1 MFTDTHF
8 HLHRLFESDCD
19 CKELLSTCVKNHFP
33 FLLDIGTDSDD
44 LPIRIEI
51 ANKILNQLDEDIK
64 QKAKEILYFSAGIWP
79 GPEAIKNRFQQME
92 ELENN
97 IKKAESSGTKIIAI
111 GECGLDHHW
120 NIANPDKRNL
130 EDFTDE
136 LFKGEEELF
145 EMQIAL
151 AKKMN
156 LPVIVHSRDAF
167 EQTLSCIKNSGY
179 HNGVIHC
186 YSYGL
191 EEAKEFLDLGWYIAL
206 GGGVTYTKKSKMEQ
220 MHELIKYIPL
230 EKLVLETD
238 APYLAPVPY
247 RGKQNTPLLIEET
260 YKFIA
265 EILNI
270 SVEELASLVIKN
282 TKKLFLIG

>member
-19 CKELLSTCVKNHFP
+19 CKELLSTCAKNNFP

-79 GPEAIKNRFQQME
+79 SPEAIKNRFEQME

-97 IKKAESSGTKIIAI
+97 IKKVESSGTKIIAI

-130 EDFTDE
+130 DDFTDE

-167 EQTLSCIKNSGY
+167 DQTLSCIKNSGY

-265 EILNI
+265 EILNV
-270 SVEELASLVIKN
+270 SVEELAGLVIKN
-282 TKKLFLIG
+282 TKQLFSLR

>member
-19 CKELLSTCVKNHFP
+19 CKELLSTCAKNNFP

-44 LPIRIEI
+44 LPIRVEI
-51 ANKILNQLDEDIK
+51 ANKILNQLDEQTKQNVKDI
-64 QKAKEILYFSAGIWP
+64 LFFSAGIWP
-79 GPEAIKNRFQQME
+79 SPEAIKNRFEQIE
-92 ELENN
+92 ELKNN
-97 IKKAESSGTKIIAI
+97 IEKIENSGTKIIAI

-120 NIANPDKRNL
+120 NISNPDKRNL
-130 EDFTDE
+130 DDFSDE

-156 LPVIVHSRDAF
+156 IPVIVHSRDAF

-179 HNGVIHC
+179 NNGVIHC
-186 YSYGL
+186 YSYGI
-191 EEAKEFLDLGWYIAL
+191 EEAKSFLDLGWYIAL

-220 MHELIKYIPL
+220 MQELIKYIPL
-230 EKLVLETD
+230 DKLVLETD
-238 APYLAPVPY
+238 APYLAPVPH

-260 YKFIA
+260 YKFIV

-270 SVEELASLVIKN
+270 SVEELANLVIRN
-282 TKKLFLIG
+282 TKKLFSVG

>member
-1 MFTDTHF
+1 
-8 HLHRLFESDCD
+8 
-19 CKELLSTCVKNHFP
+19 
-33 FLLDIGTDSDD
+33 
-44 LPIRIEI
+44 
-51 ANKILNQLDEDIK
+51 
-64 QKAKEILYFSAGIWP
+64 
-79 GPEAIKNRFQQME
+79 
-92 ELENN
+92 
-97 IKKAESSGTKIIAI
+97 
-111 GECGLDHHW
+111 
-120 NIANPDKRNL
+120 
-130 EDFTDE
+130 
-136 LFKGEEELF
+136 
-145 EMQIAL
+145 MQIAL

-179 HNGVIHC
+179 NNGVIHC

-220 MHELIKYIPL
+220 MKDLIKYIPL
-230 EKLVLETD
+230 DKLVLETD

-265 EILNI
+265 EVLNI
-270 SVEELASLVIKN
+270 SVEELAGIVIKN
-282 TKKLFLIG
+282 TKKLFKLG